1 ELAKAE
7 RAVVYGRVGVCIQ
20 EFGVLSTWLV
30 DALGAVTGN
39 LDRVGGAMF
48 TTPAIDIHRI
58 ALQGGQRG
66 DYDRRKSRV
75 RGLAEFNGELAVS
88 GLGEEIDVPE
98 EEAPPR
104 DGLPRVRAVIL
115 SCGNPVLSAPNGVR
129 LDGALAGLEAMV
141 AVDFHLNETTRHA
154 HWILPPTT

>member
-1 ELAKAE
+1 AMIHVIFAENLDRPIAEASGLSALRALAGRFSPQRVSPVVGIEEGEIRRIARELAKAE

-30 DALGAVTGN
+30 HALGAVTGN

-66 DYDRRKSRV
+66 DYDRWKSRV
-75 RGLAEFNGELAVS
+75 RGLPEFNGELPVS
-88 GLGEEIDVPE
+88 ALAEEIDVPE
-98 EEAPPR
+98 EEAP
-104 DGLPRVRAVIL
+104 
-115 SCGNPVLSAPNGVR
+115 
-129 LDGALAGLEAMV
+129 
-141 AVDFHLNETTRHA
+141 
-154 HWILPPTT
+154 